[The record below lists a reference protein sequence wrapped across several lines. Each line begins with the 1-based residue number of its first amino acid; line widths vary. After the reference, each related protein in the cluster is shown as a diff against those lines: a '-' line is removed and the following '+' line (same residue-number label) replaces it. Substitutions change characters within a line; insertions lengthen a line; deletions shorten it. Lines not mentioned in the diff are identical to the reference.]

1 MRVCANNC
9 KNIHLDCFTFREG
22 NFLMCL
28 ILTYN
33 FCNNSYRYDTLVPSF
48 PLNVFESR
56 RICDKHRCLIP
67 IPHMQHIS
75 LILSLFYTTGSARLL
90 LPIPCYMFGK
100 DGTNVSYL
108 YELLQKLYV
117 RIRHIKKLPSLN
129 VKQSRWIFLQLLAH
143 TLIQDMNNL

>member
-90 LPIPCYMFGK
+90 LPIPCYMLYIDTWLFCSR
-100 DGTNVSYL
+100 NPSVSIATTYL
-108 YELLQKLYV
+108 CQCFIIIDV
-117 RIRHIKKLPSLN
+117 VSLFH
-129 VKQSRWIFLQLLAH
+129 SLMCGSH
-143 TLIQDMNNL
+143 TLIFQLVVSC